1 MSLNSNNQ
9 FENFI
14 KGAPLTHSSSSPKP
28 LTHVTPYS
36 YKDDTPVIGGL
47 KNVGAY
53 AGERLCWKQ
62 SSNYTS
68 LETPDRHSKLFFVL
82 TEEILNSPDA
92 FKSTQI
98 DTPQN
103 TTFHP
108 GTVLGLTFA
117 GRDSLRYIST
127 INPQVDKFI

>member
-14 KGAPLTHSSSSPKP
+14 KGAPLTHSTSTPVA
-28 LTHVTPYS
+28 LTHVNDFKYQ
-36 YKDDTPVIGGL
+36 DDKNLPTL

-68 LETPDRHSKLFFVL
+68 LETNKMRHSKLFFVL
-82 TEEILNSPDA
+82 TQKILDTSQDFKTNQKDNPNNNS
-92 FKSTQI
+92 
-98 DTPQN
+98 
-103 TTFHP
+103 FHP
-108 GTVLGLTFA
+108 GTVLGLTFT
-117 GRDSLRYIST
+117 GRDTLKYVQT
-127 INPQVDKFI
+127 INPEVDKFI

>member
-1 MSLNSNNQ
+1 MALNSNNQ

-14 KGAPLTHSSSSPKP
+14 KGAPLTHSTTSPIP
-28 LTHVTPYS
+28 LTHVNPYR
-36 YKDDTPVIGGL
+36 YKDDTPLKGN

-68 LETPDRHSKLFFVL
+68 LETQDMNHSKLFFVL

-92 FKSTQI
+92 FKSSQA

-108 GTVLGLTFA
+108 GTILGLTFV
-117 GRDSLRYIST
+117 GRDSLRYVPT
-127 INPQVDKFI
+127 INPEVDKFS